1 MIGSG
6 LAIIDISDPTNPGA
20 PVYKNTTGSAYGVT
34 VVGNY
39 AYVGDYGSGLAIIDI
54 TDPTSPLAPVY
65 MDTSGYA
72 IGVTVI
78 GNYAYVADGTSG
90 LAIIDITDPT
100 SPGAPVYEDTTG
112 SAYGVTVIGN
122 YAYVGD
128 ESSGLAVI
136 PLNTA
141 LIQDAAGN
149 NATLTLAGVGA
160 TNSLGANKALVIDN
174 IVSTVTAVT
183 STKANGSYKQ
193 GDLIPITA
201 TFSEAMAE
209 SHK

>member
-1 MIGSG
+1 MVLLWWVITLMWG
-6 LAIIDISDPTNPGA
+6 IT
-20 PVYKNTTGSAYGVT
+20 
-34 VVGNY
+34 
-39 AYVGDYGSGLAIIDI
+39 GSGLAIIDI

-201 TFSEAMAE
+201 TFSEAMAVTGIPQITLE
-209 SHK
+209 TGSSDAVVNYTAWNRIQYLNF